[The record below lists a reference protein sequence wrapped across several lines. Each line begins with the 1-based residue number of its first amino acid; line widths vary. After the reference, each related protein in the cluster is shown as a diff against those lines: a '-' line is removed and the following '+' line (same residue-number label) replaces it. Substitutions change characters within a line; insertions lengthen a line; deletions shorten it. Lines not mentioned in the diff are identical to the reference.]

1 MADRRSIMA
10 ATLATMILAG
20 TALWAAGLGAQTS
33 DEEAKLHYQQGVA
46 LFKEENYKMAL
57 AEFVKSYE
65 LKANWKLKLNIG
77 ICYYN
82 LNRFVQAKQVLEEYI
97 TEGGSELEADK
108 QAKAEDLLDQ
118 IAKVIAEV
126 KVEANVSGAAVFI
139 DDKEVATTPMD
150 KAVTLEAGLYS
161 LRVEADGYKPYEKD
175 ISLAGGDQKVLDI
188 SLVKKAGAA
197 EGTEEGGGTGPGE
210 VKGGGKTEGTKVDK
224 GEKPKG
230 KKKIGPLG
238 ITAIVLAPIALGTF
252 GGVVATG
259 LRNRTEKDNYDAC
272 IEVQTKE
279 SCKHYR
285 DDSIKFQNMTN
296 ALVVVGVVLA
306 AASVGLGVGEVM
318 VQKKKAK
325 KGASLK
331 TLPTLAVTPPIG
343 ADGALT
349 ISIGGQF

>member
-1 MADRRSIMA
+1 MLDRRSIMA
-10 ATLATMILAG
+10 TIMAAMILAG
-20 TALWAAGLGAQTS
+20 TTLWAAGLRAQTS

-108 QAKAEDLLDQ
+108 QAKAEGLLEQ

-126 KVEANVSGAAVFI
+126 KVEANVSGATVFI

-188 SLVKKAGAA
+188 SLVKK
-197 EGTEEGGGTGPGE
+197 GGTAEETGTVEGSGAGE
-210 VKGGGKTEGTKVDK
+210 VKGGGTKVDK
-224 GEKPKG
+224 GAKPKG
-230 KKKIGPLG
+230 KKKIGALG
-238 ITAIVLAPIALGTF
+238 ISAIAIAPLALGAF

-259 LRNRTEKDNYDAC
+259 LENQVA
-272 IEVQTKE
+272 
-279 SCKHYR
+279 R
-285 DDSIKFQNMTN
+285 DDYNKCVVAEPGSTRCKKFKDDALKYENITN
-296 ALVVVGVVLA
+296 ALISVGVVLA
-306 AASVGLGVGEVM
+306 AASVGLGVGEVV

-325 KGASLK
+325 KGASLRP
-331 TLPTLAVTPPIG
+331 LPTLAVTPPIG

>member
-1 MADRRSIMA
+1 MVDRRSIMA

-82 LNRFVQAKQVLEEYI
+82 LNRFVQAKQVLNEYI
-97 TEGGSELEADK
+97 EEGGSELAADK

-126 KVEANVSGAAVFI
+126 KVEANVSGAVVFI

-188 SLVKKAGAA
+188 SLVKKGGASGETGTV
-197 EGTEEGGGTGPGE
+197 EGSGTGE
-210 VKGGGKTEGTKVDK
+210 VKGGGTTEGTKVDK
-224 GEKPKG
+224 GAKPKG
-230 KKKIGPLG
+230 KTKIGALG
-238 ITAIVLAPIALGTF
+238 ISAIVIAPVALGAF

-259 LRNRTEKDNYDAC
+259 LKNRQARDSYNDC
-272 IEVQTKE
+272 VE
-279 SCKHYR
+279 SGSTDCKSWK
-285 DDSIKFQNMTN
+285 DDSLKFQSMTN
-296 ALVVVGVVLA
+296 ALVAVGVVLA
-306 AASVGLGVGEVM
+306 AASVGLGVGEVI
-318 VQKKKAK
+318 VQKKKAR

>member
-97 TEGGSELEADK
+97 TEGGSDLEADK

-118 IAKVIAEV
+118 VAKVIAEV
-126 KVEANVSGAAVFI
+126 KVEANVSGATVFI

-161 LRVEADGYKPYEKD
+161 LKVEADGYKPYEKD

-188 SLVKKAGAA
+188 SLVKKAGMAG
-197 EGTEEGGGTGPGE
+197 ETGTGEGSGTGE
-210 VKGGGKTEGTKVDK
+210 VKGGGTTEGTKVDK
-224 GEKPKG
+224 GAKPKG
-230 KKKIGPLG
+230 KKKIGALG
-238 ITAIVLAPIALGTF
+238 ISAIAIAPLALGVF
-252 GGVVATG
+252 GGVIATG
-259 LRNRTEKDNYDAC
+259 LRNRNEKDNYDKCVDASAPNC
-272 IEVQTKE
+272 DK
-279 SCKHYR
+279 YR
-285 DDSIKFQNMTN
+285 DESLKYQTITN
-296 ALVVVGVVLA
+296 ALIAVGVVLA

-325 KGASLK
+325 KGASLGP
-331 TLPTLAVTPPIG
+331 LPVLAVTPPIG
-343 ADGALT
+343 ADGTLT